1 MWILWCL
8 LTFCGCSNHGA
19 EVSIFLLLV
28 LGIAETTIDIL
39 AIIVFWCDQIFF
51 VVSRS
56 DDRWLFSL
64 INWIFKSYWI
74 TLPYFSWICY
84 VSGILIVYLK
94 LQYFVENAHF
104 QIENNF
110 YPLQSEQASLL
121 PLQLHLVPKVIEIN
135 ILDVEQQS
143 KQKKTMLEIGGCM
156 LSGKMPHW
164 TSDDP
169 EICSII
175 INSLIQRT

>member
-1 MWILWCL
+1 MTGGCFRL
-8 LTFCGCSNHGA
+8 LIESLSFPGLLCPISPEFVTFL
-19 EVSIFLLLV
+19 E
-28 LGIAETTIDIL
+28 
-39 AIIVFWCDQIFF
+39 FWF
-51 VVSRS
+51 
-56 DDRWLFSL
+56 
-64 INWIFKSYWI
+64 
-74 TLPYFSWICY
+74 
-84 VSGILIVYLK
+84 VYLK
-94 LQYFVENAHF
+94 LQYFVECAHF
-104 QIENNF
+104 QIANNF

-135 ILDVEQQS
+135 ILDVKQQS

>member
-1 MWILWCL
+1 MIKY
-8 LTFCGCSNHGA
+8 
-19 EVSIFLLLV
+19 
-28 LGIAETTIDIL
+28 
-39 AIIVFWCDQIFF
+39 
-51 VVSRS
+51 
-56 DDRWLFSL
+56 FSL
-64 INWIFKSYWI
+64 SPEVMTGGCFHLLIESLSLTGLLCPIF
-74 TLPYFSWICY
+74 PEFV